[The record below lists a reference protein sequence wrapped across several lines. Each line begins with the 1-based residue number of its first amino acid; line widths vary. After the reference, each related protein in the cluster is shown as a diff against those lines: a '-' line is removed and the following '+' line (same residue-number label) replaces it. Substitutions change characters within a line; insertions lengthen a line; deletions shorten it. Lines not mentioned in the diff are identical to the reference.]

1 MGHLNL
7 DIHVLAR
14 TIQAANNTSANGLKI
29 MTGYQPNDPQYS
41 NTVMLYVRNDR
52 RVGIN
57 TLEPLADL
65 HVDGT
70 IMGTFLDIGDLIQR
84 PRDPEIFVQN
94 KDIDGIPV
102 STNAGDF
109 WWDTSTQPPL
119 LYVAAIA
126 KADEI
131 KAGEWEIGD
140 ENTEMFEELGFWDN
154 YE

>member
-140 ENTEMFEELGFWDN
+140 
-154 YE
+154 